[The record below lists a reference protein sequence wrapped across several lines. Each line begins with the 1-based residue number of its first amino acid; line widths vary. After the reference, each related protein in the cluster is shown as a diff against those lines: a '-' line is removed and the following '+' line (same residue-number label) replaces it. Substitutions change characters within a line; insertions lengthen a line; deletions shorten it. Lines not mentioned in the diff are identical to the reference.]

1 MNRTVYWALAAAG
14 LAGLAWGGWSLQRGA
29 PGPAFEAVAAA
40 GTAQPASAQAG
51 AAPAASA
58 APSSGQATSSAPA
71 RPPADPPPGGAA
83 RPAAGAGAGGRPGGG
98 PVAVEAA
105 EAVTVALSRNVSAV
119 GTLRAAESVVIKP
132 EIAGRIAS
140 IGFEGGA
147 RVRKGE
153 LLIALDAAIA
163 AAEAEQTRAELGLA
177 QANYQRTVDLA
188 QKQFVSE
195 RARDEAAATLRVLE
209 ARLKLAQARL
219 SKTEIRAPF
228 GGVLGLRNVS
238 VGDYVKEGAELVVL
252 EDVSSMQVDLR
263 LPERFV
269 GELRRGQRVR
279 VEFDA
284 WPGRAF
290 EAVLEAIDVQV
301 DANGRSVVARGRL
314 PNADGAL
321 RTGMFA
327 KASLTLSENPRA
339 VMVPEEAVVPS
350 GAELFVYRVENGK
363 ALRTRVEIGQRR
375 EGRVEIVSGLAAGAR
390 VVTAGQL
397 KLQRDGLPVRVVG
410 SGGGGATDGAGRPG
424 AAGN

>member
-1 MNRTVYWALAAAG
+1 MYWVLAAAG
-14 LAGLAWGGWSLQRGA
+14 LAALAWGGWQWQRGPAGPAYEAPSARAPQEAAESGQGQAGAQPGTGQGA
-29 PGPAFEAVAAA
+29 PGPAA
-40 GTAQPASAQAG
+40 GP
-51 AAPAASA
+51 
-58 APSSGQATSSAPA
+58 
-71 RPPADPPPGGAA
+71 PPADPPGGAPV
-83 RPAAGAGAGGRPGGG
+83 RAGAGA

-105 EAVTVALSRNVSAV
+105 EAVTVSLSRVVSAV

-132 EIAGRIAS
+132 ETAGRIAK

-147 RVRKGE
+147 RVRKGD
-153 LLIALDAAIA
+153 LLVLLDAAIV

-195 RARDEAAATLRVLE
+195 RARDEAAANLRVLE

-228 GGVLGLRNVS
+228 AGVLGLRNVS
-238 VGDYVKEGAELVVL
+238 LGDYVREGDALVIL

-263 LPERFV
+263 LPERFL
-269 GELRRGQRVR
+269 GQIKRGQRVR

-284 WPGRAF
+284 WPGRDFQA
-290 EAVLEAIDVQV
+290 ELEAIDVQV

-314 PNADGAL
+314 ANADGLL

-327 KASLTLSENPRA
+327 KASLTLSENPKA
-339 VMVPEEAVVPS
+339 VMVPEEALVPM
-350 GAELFVYRVENGK
+350 GADLFVYRIEDGK
-363 ALRTRVEIGQRR
+363 AFRTRVSTGQRR
-375 EGRVEIVSGLAAGAR
+375 DGRVEILEGLQSGAR

-397 KLQRDGLPVRVVG
+397 KLQRDGLPVRVV
-410 SGGGGATDGAGRPG
+410 SGG
-424 AAGN
+424 